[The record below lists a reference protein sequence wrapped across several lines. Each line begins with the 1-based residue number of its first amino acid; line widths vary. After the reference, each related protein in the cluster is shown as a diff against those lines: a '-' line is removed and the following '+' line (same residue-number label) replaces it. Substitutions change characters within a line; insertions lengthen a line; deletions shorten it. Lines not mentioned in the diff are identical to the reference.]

1 MSLKPGLMTWLLAAL
16 LVLIGVGISTL
27 FPYRTQSAA
36 AEDPYRNT
44 IMKFDSMPDASEL
57 AGKEVVRVGIYV
69 LSVGNLDTTTGTY
82 TIDFFLNFKCETA
95 PCDPSNFDLIN
106 AATEPFIEDQTADD
120 ERGRE
125 FYYRVRADLQ
135 THLDLKDFPFDSHQ
149 LKVSFEDKL
158 KNSDEYVFIVDP
170 NLSGIDSSVLVSG
183 WDLLPK
189 LSAENEDHVYKIY
202 NESFSRARFILEI
215 THPWFSAFM
224 KSIFAA
230 IVIVGVGMLSF
241 LMSYED
247 AQDRIGLT
255 SGTLASAIFYHL
267 TLTSSVP
274 PVGYLTYGDQFM
286 ILQYIFI
293 TAALATAIALFLLV
307 SAEKRGRRNERLA
320 KQIDTWTRRIVPP
333 LWVVSMIALHLIS
346 LGLPTSG
353 L

>member
-1 MSLKPGLMTWLLAAL
+1 MSLKPGVMTWILAVLLA
-16 LVLIGVGISTL
+16 LIAIAISML
-27 FPYRTQSAA
+27 IPVQTQSI
-36 AEDPYRNT
+36 EVDDPYRN
-44 IMKFDSMPDASEL
+44 IVMDFDPEPDSAAL

-82 TIDFFLNFKCETA
+82 TLDFFLNFKCETV

-106 AATEPFIEDQTADD
+106 AAAEPFIEDQTAED
-120 ERGRE
+120 ERGKE

-135 THLDLKDFPFDSHQ
+135 THLDLRDFPFDSHK
-149 LKVSFEDKL
+149 LKVSIEDKL
-158 KNSDEYVFIVDP
+158 KNSDEYVFVVDP
-170 NLSGIDSSVLVSG
+170 GMSGIDSSVLVSG
-183 WDLLPK
+183 WDLRPK
-189 LSAENEDHVYKIY
+189 LSAESVNHSYKVYD
-202 NESFSRARFILEI
+202 ESYSRTRFFLEI

-230 IVIVGVGMLSF
+230 IVIVAVGMLSF
-241 LMSYED
+241 LMSYKD

-293 TAALATAIALFLLV
+293 TVALATSIALFLLV
-307 SAEKRGRRNERLA
+307 SAGKRGERSEHLA
-320 KQIDTWTRRIVPP
+320 QQLDTWTRRIVPP
-333 LWVVSMIALHLIS
+333 LWVVSMIVLQLVS
-346 LGLPTSG
+346 VGLPSF
-353 L
+353 